1 MDEWEKN
8 AEQAE
13 TEAKEEASV
22 EPVCTEN
29 GESVSVEAVQKA
41 VVPEEVQKEAAP
53 EEAVPEREQ
62 AEAVQEK
69 TEEPTE
75 ESKEEPTEPLDA
87 AMPEAAQKQ
96 KADAGSIVGIL
107 IGFLVLIAI
116 AAYAWMNPIGKVAD
130 TGVLYAKDDALYFYD
145 LKNDPYL
152 VEKSISDGGM
162 YHYYY
167 TAWGATVT
175 EDGNYLYF
183 SAYVDENGKFDLC
196 RRDAKNPDA
205 TTEVIDQEVYDYMAS
220 KDGKTVAYLKE
231 NGDAYDLYVY
241 DGAETQKVAEGI
253 ALEDNLYSLSGNGDY
268 LVYTDANGILQA
280 VKVGAD
286 MQKNTVPLTDSAETY
301 ALAEE
306 SGLLYYVAAGENG
319 YDIYSYDF
327 EGNFTVVAENVSA
340 MELLPNGRDLLYS
353 QKSEEK
359 VLYRDV
365 IQDDLAE
372 TDAAMTETD
381 ADYEKKL
388 ERDKIREAMERG
400 EGFDP
405 ILQKCYLLTGGKRVL
420 LTEQAIVALGITED
434 NAYVAGYQ
442 GTATD
447 PIPISSID
455 GGTDMVEYM
464 YYMNIGYGGMST
476 FLADPS
482 GKLTVLQG
490 TLPQADSV
498 QLSGSKNK
506 AAYLDTDAATGE
518 TILVEMDLQKEKA
531 ETIAENVQSFG
542 YVGNTLIYY
551 YDYADGSGTLGV
563 AGSET
568 TVANASGAQ
577 FTEDAVY
584 YIADLDETSGNGR
597 LAAWNGKTEQTIA
610 EDAFMFYYKEN
621 GKLVYIGSYDLNK
634 AVGDL
639 YYYDGKQTRKLD
651 TDVTA
656 IFIY

>member
-405 ILQKCYLLTGGKRVL
+405 ILQKCYLLTGGKRIL
-420 LTEQAIVALGITED
+420 LTEQAIVVLGITED

-455 GGTDMVEYM
+455 GGTDMAEYM